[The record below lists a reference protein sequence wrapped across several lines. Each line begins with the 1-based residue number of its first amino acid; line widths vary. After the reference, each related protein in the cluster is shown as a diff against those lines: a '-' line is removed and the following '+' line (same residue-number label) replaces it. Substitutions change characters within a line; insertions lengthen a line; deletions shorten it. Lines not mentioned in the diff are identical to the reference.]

1 MPAPPVFRI
10 YLSTVPGDME
20 GERAMLA
27 ELVLPELQRQAS
39 GLGTEIVWLDPEAE
53 LPAAEP
59 GEWDLAA
66 RLRAIASCDF
76 FLGLLGE
83 RYGDP
88 PAFFPPGLDTGP
100 SGPDRTWSVAEIE
113 IQAALKAHA
122 GPRLFFYF
130 RQPVQAEEERLA
142 ALKEKMRASGRPLFD
157 GYPCRW
163 NPESGRAEELEVF
176 AQRVFEDLWVSLNEE
191 VLERAEETGSELWTA
206 GEEALYF
213 ELDEEPE
220 VLTKGSFGDYSVPP
234 PMAPPVAAS
243 ETPRA
248 HLSPEKALPVH
259 EDVQFTVYRPRVVEP
274 LRWYTLLAF
283 AHLEALP
290 ADAPPGEPQ
299 PWEEVERQ
307 ARQALGDM
315 ADSYAEVQRG
325 SRHAVP
331 HEAEVTFLL
340 EIPGFEVNPPRRT
353 FLWLESVH
361 REDFRLRAGAGL
373 AGRTARGRLCVFLG
387 SILLAELAM
396 TIRVEAGAA
405 ALRQPPTERD
415 AIRPFRNI
423 FASYSHRDVV
433 VVEELERYA
442 RAIGDRYLRD
452 VHDLRAGERWS
463 ERLEGL
469 IREADVF
476 QLFWSWNAIRSDYM
490 EQEWRYALGL
500 RRPHFVRPTY
510 WEVPLPSA
518 PDRGM
523 PPEELTRLH
532 FQLLTVG
539 VEAHPPAPPTRSLDD
554 TVVAA
559 APPPVVAAPPPPPSL
574 DDTRV
579 AAPPPPPDAAPRVG
593 TTPPVF
599 RGPAS
604 LEDTKPVFPAPDLAP
619 RPPAREA
626 SSRPAPTGSWAMPGS
641 APSRRSSPGGL
652 IAYVLGAVLAV
663 LIALLFLV
671 RGCGLGS
678 STAESTE
685 LIHLIRPPGAESP
698 ASSSSADPNLPAPPP
713 NWKSWRDGAR
723 ACGLAFS
730 DLERIARTARS
741 AGKPAVEVLPAD
753 GERQPSLR
761 QRLADG
767 GEKAFIM
774 PVSGEGRPAC
784 TVWIGPLGSNGE
796 AEELARRVSST
807 YGVEARAGGLPDIDA
822 LGRSQRAP

>member
-1 MPAPPVFRI
+1 MPDAPAFRI

-27 ELVLPELQRQAS
+27 DLVLPELRRQAS
-39 GLGTEIVWLDPEAE
+39 GLGTEIVWLDP
-53 LPAAEP
+53 AAEP
-59 GEWDLAA
+59 AEWDLAA
-66 RLRAIASCDF
+66 RLRAIASCDL

-88 PAFFPPGLDTGP
+88 PAFFPSWLEAGP

-113 IQAALKAHA
+113 IQAARKANS
-122 GPRLFFYF
+122 GPRVFFYL
-130 RQPVQAEEERLA
+130 RQPVQAEHERLA
-142 ALKEKMRASGRPLFD
+142 ALKEKLRASGQPLFD

-163 NPESGRAEELEVF
+163 NPEAGRAEALEVF
-176 AQRVFEDLWVSLNEE
+176 AQRVFEDLWVSLNEA
-191 VLERAEETGSELWTA
+191 VLARAEETGSQPWTA

-220 VLTKGSFGDYSVPP
+220 PVPQGSYAATPP
-234 PMAPPVAAS
+234 EAEPSPG
-243 ETPRA
+243 A
-248 HLSPEKALPVH
+248 HLPPEKALPVH

-290 ADAPPGEPQ
+290 ADAPPGEPE

-315 ADSYAEVQRG
+315 ADSYAEVQQG

-373 AGRTARGRLCVFLG
+373 AGRTARGRLSVFLG
-387 SILLAELAM
+387 SILLAELAL

-405 ALRQPPTERD
+405 ALREPPAERD
-415 AIRPFRNI
+415 AVRPFRHI

-442 RAIGDRYLRD
+442 RAMGDRYLRD
-452 VHDLRAGERWS
+452 VHDLRAGEQWS

-476 QLFWSWNAIRSDYM
+476 QLFWSWNAMRSQYVA
-490 EQEWRYALGL
+490 QEWRYALGL

-510 WEVPLPSA
+510 WEVPLPA
-518 PDRGM
+518 AQDRGM

-539 VEAHPPAPPTRSLDD
+539 AAAHPPAFPPPSLDD
-554 TVVAA
+554 TVVAMAPPVA
-559 APPPVVAAPPPPPSL
+559 APPPPPPSL
-574 DDTRV
+574 DDTGV
-579 AAPPPPPDAAPRVG
+579 AFPPPPPVAAPRVG
-593 TTPPVF
+593 TPPPASS
-599 RGPAS
+599 GPAS
-604 LEDTKPVFPAPDLAP
+604 LDDTLPAAPTLDRVQQPMARP
-619 RPPAREA
+619 RP
-626 SSRPAPTGSWAMPGS
+626 SSRLAPTGSWARPGS
-641 APSRRSSPGGL
+641 APPRRSSPGAL
-652 IAYVLGAVLAV
+652 VAYILGAVFAV
-663 LIALLFLV
+663 LLGLLLLV
-671 RGCGLGS
+671 RGCGLLES

-685 LIHLIRPPGAESP
+685 LIHLTRPPGAEPS
-698 ASSSSADPNLPAPPP
+698 AGSSSAESKLPAPPP
-713 NWKSWRDGAR
+713 NWKSWREGAR

-730 DLERIARTARS
+730 DLERIARTARA
-741 AGKPAVEVLPAD
+741 AGKPAVEVLPGD
-753 GERQPSLR
+753 GERQPGLR

-774 PVSGEGRPAC
+774 PVTGDGRSAC

-796 AEELARRVSST
+796 AEEVALRISTT
-807 YGVEARAGGLPDIDA
+807 YGVEARPGGLPDIDA
-822 LGRSQRAP
+822 LGRTQPAP